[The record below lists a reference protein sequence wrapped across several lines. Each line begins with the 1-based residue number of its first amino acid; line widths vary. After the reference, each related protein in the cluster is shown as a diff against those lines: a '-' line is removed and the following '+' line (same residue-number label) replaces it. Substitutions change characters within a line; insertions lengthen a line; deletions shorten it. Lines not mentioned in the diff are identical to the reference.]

1 MFELYW
7 RQPEKKRVF
16 DATYLESNIP
26 IEKNLNSYLAASDD
40 PSQVAI
46 LTANTCAYIHRHKRW
61 CVLSPHLCAA
71 SPITLT
77 FAPSQ
82 FTWSLQEMMV
92 DEDLTTWQR
101 SGIHNWTSF
110 KKLTLG
116 IWLERNPPPELQ
128 ACCSRNYCFFA
139 PSTGTSVKS
148 SLILSRP
155 LVVQMLT
162 IEKVS
167 FR

>member
-1 MFELYW
+1 MVDKRMGTVVQITRNVWAILTVS
-7 RQPEKKRVF
+7 RKKTGVWG
-16 DATYLESNIP
+16 NIP
-26 IEKNLNSYLAASDD
+26 GKQYPNRKKWNNYLAASDD
-40 PSQVAI
+40 LSQVAI
-46 LTANTCAYIHRHKRW
+46 LTANTYAYIHRHKRS
-61 CVLSPHLCAA
+61 CVSSSHLCAT

-92 DEDLTTWQR
+92 EDLATWHG

-128 ACCSRNYCFFA
+128 ACCSRNYYFFA
-139 PSTGTSVKS
+139 PSTGT
-148 SLILSRP
+148 
-155 LVVQMLT
+155 
-162 IEKVS
+162 
-167 FR
+167 